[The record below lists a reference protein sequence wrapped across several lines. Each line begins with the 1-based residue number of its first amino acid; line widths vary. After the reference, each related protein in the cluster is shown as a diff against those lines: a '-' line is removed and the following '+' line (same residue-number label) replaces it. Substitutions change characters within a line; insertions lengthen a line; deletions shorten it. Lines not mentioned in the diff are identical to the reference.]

1 MAEKFIPCINPCDN
15 LALLAEI
22 IKTLRA
28 AFGMPAAVYDASKG
42 GLIIPDDYSMPEEK
56 PAFDEEKFVE
66 AIVKGFNEMA
76 AAEAKAVD
84 EPPAEEPKAEAPKKE
99 AKPKGK

>member
-28 AFGMPAAVYDASKG
+28 AFGMPAAVYDESKG
-42 GLIIPDDYSMPEEK
+42 GLIIPDDYSMPEL
-56 PAFDEEKFVE
+56 VE
-66 AIVKGFNEMA
+66 AIGLN
-76 AAEAKAVD
+76 
-84 EPPAEEPKAEAPKKE
+84 AEEPKVEDPEPEKKVGK
-99 AKPKGK
+99 AKGK